1 MSVAALATHP
11 ADLRLQ
17 LAHLYR
23 RLLEV
28 PPVHRVAAGVL
39 GPLVAT
45 GVCLLA
51 KLPPVAGLL
60 VWLLG
65 VSAVSDL
72 LWRRI
77 FNWITGPALMAVAV
91 VQLVGLIAPDVP
103 ARAALPPWQTSLAGF
118 GLCLGLMLFLWLAFR
133 GGEGDVKLIA
143 VLGAILG
150 PYSGVE
156 AAVGG
161 SLLAAAVALGILGY
175 RFIRRL
181 VTGRHP
187 TRQLAAGTLPMA
199 PFFASAVVLFRPTL
213 GGV

>member
-1 MSVAALATHP
+1 MSAIALAARP
-11 ADLRLQ
+11 AELRPQ
-17 LAHLYR
+17 LARLYR
-23 RLLEV
+23 RLLGA
-28 PPVHRVAAGVL
+28 PVSHRVAVGL
-39 GPLVAT
+39 IGPLAAA
-45 GVCLLA
+45 GVCLVA
-51 KLPPVAGLL
+51 KLPPAAGLL

-77 FNWITGPALMAVAV
+77 FNWVTGPALLAVAV

-103 ARAALPPWQTSLAGF
+103 ARAALPPWPTSLAGF

-143 VLGAILG
+143 VLGAVLG
-150 PYSGVE
+150 PHGGVE

-161 SLLAAAVALGILGY
+161 YLLAAVVALGILG
-175 RFIRRL
+175 FRL
-181 VTGRHP
+181 VRRITTGRRP
-187 TRQLAAGTLPMA
+187 TGQFAAGTLPMA
-199 PFFASAVVLFRPTL
+199 PFFAAAVVLFHPTL